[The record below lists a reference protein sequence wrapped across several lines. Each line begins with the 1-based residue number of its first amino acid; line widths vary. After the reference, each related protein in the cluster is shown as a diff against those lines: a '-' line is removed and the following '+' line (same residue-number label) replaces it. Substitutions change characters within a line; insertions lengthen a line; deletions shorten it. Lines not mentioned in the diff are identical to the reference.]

1 MKDIIN
7 RILKI
12 LSTVIFII
20 LVLIIIVII
29 AYIVRIN
36 VLAKEDRLGEIK
48 LNIYTI
54 LTQSMYPTIKAGDVV
69 VTYRELDDKYNM
81 GDIITFIS
89 DTNGGITITHRIKE
103 IYSVNDSFSYRT
115 QGDNNNTPDNEI
127 VPGSNIFGRVVLK
140 IPKIGYIQQF
150 LSSMIGWIV
159 VIVLPSLGIIIYD
172 ILKVIKSIFGV
183 NNRKVEES
191 QHVIEARKALREKFE
206 SIEEESKKDDSI
218 PKENNLNEDFNKTQD
233 GTNISNEESDSHEE
247 MAHDDKEPTLVN
259 NLEEEFAEIEESKSD
274 VLETIDENKE
284 SEEGVSDDERKE

>member
-12 LSTVIFII
+12 LSTVVFII

-69 VTYRELDDKYNM
+69 VTYREQGDKYNT

-103 IYSVNDSFSYRT
+103 IYSINDSYSYRT

-127 VPGSNIFGRVVLK
+127 VPGSNVFGRVVLK
-140 IPKIGYIQQF
+140 LPKIGYIQQF
-150 LSSMIGWIV
+150 LSSMLGWIV
-159 VIVLPSLGIIIYD
+159 VIVLPCLGIIIYD
-172 ILKVIKSIFGV
+172 IMKVIKTMFGV
-183 NNRKVEES
+183 NDKPKDGES
-191 QHVIEARKALREKFE
+191 KRVMEARKALRESFE
-206 SIEEESKKDDSI
+206 KVEDEPEVVNKPVSEEKEDVKRPFTLYDETEDDSEEETQTFVNKEKDNSI
-218 PKENNLNEDFNKTQD
+218 NNSFQN
-233 GTNISNEESDSHEE
+233 NEER
-247 MAHDDKEPTLVN
+247 N
-259 NLEEEFAEIEESKSD
+259 GNEEE
-274 VLETIDENKE
+274 VIDN
-284 SEEGVSDDERKE
+284 ERKE